1 MVTEMEKAG
10 IPVVQLTPVTP
21 VAKAVG
27 ANRVVKARAIIHPVG
42 DPDLPPAE
50 EKELRRQL
58 ILECLQA
65 LQTEDKVG

>member
-1 MVTEMEKAG
+1 MVTEIERAG
-10 IPVVQLTPVTP
+10 IPVVQVTPVTP

-27 ANRVVKARAIIHPVG
+27 ANRVTKARAIIHPMG

-50 EKELRRQL
+50 EMELRRQL
-58 ILECLQA
+58 VLEALKA